1 MGFSLYCI
9 IESAVLMMN
18 AFAIL
23 NDRFLIPYGLS
34 MDHNGKEANQS

>member
-1 MGFSLYCI
+1 MGFSIFCI
-9 IESAVLMMN
+9 VESAILVAN

-34 MDHNGKEANQS
+34 MDHNI